1 MLRQKDVKK
10 YKKKSKY
17 DQLLFL
23 RKDGEYLLKNERPI
37 KDNLIKTMNQKK
49 VPDFI
54 EDILVNKKITHLLFR
69 SNSDFEINYYI
80 NTKNKFFT
88 HKTPLI
94 IKHKDNITL
103 KQVKKQTCSEIKQRI
118 NIFKKDREEM
128 VKSMDN
134 INKKRIK
141 IFKKDLKLLENLNKE
156 DINNNKIKGFIRSY
170 NSIKKK
176 YDIINNKQN
185 LYRNNS
191 CILYNNNKNNKNRI
205 NLSKNKKIKI
215 NNNNRII
222 KSISEDTYESEI
234 KSRKN
239 NFSKIKYEL
248 NNNNNIN
255 KSISLL
261 PNVKLD
267 IKNVFSRLYNNAV
280 LPEQKR
286 PQSCKNKNRNNN
298 QLLDDTNIASLNQKI
313 NFKLKKV
320 IKSTSGKEFTFK
332 ITPDIIRR
340 CFINYSGGPSIL
352 NMKFFKKRK
361 EESKNYE
368 LNKQNQDEGEI
379 TKKKEGVNYYKL
391 IQKKT
396 GNSFLHLAVIGGY
409 YDFVRYFLEK
419 KSNINMKNKE
429 GNTPLH
435 LALYNKKKNKKI
447 IDILMEYNPR
457 LDIKN
462 NKDEIPYDLFTDEM
476 KVKYG
481 IDKLIIGKGN

>member
-191 CILYNNNKNNKNRI
+191 CILYNNNNKNRI

-215 NNNNRII
+215 NNNNNRII

-280 LPEQKR
+280 FL
-286 PQSCKNKNRNNN
+286 SKNDLKVV
-298 QLLDDTNIASLNQKI
+298 KI
-313 NFKLKKV
+313 
-320 IKSTSGKEFTFK
+320 K
-332 ITPDIIRR
+332 IEII
-340 CFINYSGGPSIL
+340 INY
-352 NMKFFKKRK
+352 
-361 EESKNYE
+361 
-368 LNKQNQDEGEI
+368 
-379 TKKKEGVNYYKL
+379 
-391 IQKKT
+391 
-396 GNSFLHLAVIGGY
+396 
-409 YDFVRYFLEK
+409 
-419 KSNINMKNKE
+419 
-429 GNTPLH
+429 
-435 LALYNKKKNKKI
+435 
-447 IDILMEYNPR
+447 
-457 LDIKN
+457 
-462 NKDEIPYDLFTDEM
+462 
-476 KVKYG
+476 
-481 IDKLIIGKGN
+481 

>member
-156 DINNNKIKGFIRSY
+156 DINNNKINGFIRSY
-170 NSIKKK
+170 NSIKKNMILL
-176 YDIINNKQN
+176 IINKI
-185 LYRNNS
+185 Y
-191 CILYNNNKNNKNRI
+191 IGIIHVYYI
-205 NLSKNKKIKI
+205 IKI
-215 NNNNRII
+215 I
-222 KSISEDTYESEI
+222 KIE
-234 KSRKN
+234 
-239 NFSKIKYEL
+239 
-248 NNNNNIN
+248 
-255 KSISLL
+255 
-261 PNVKLD
+261 
-267 IKNVFSRLYNNAV
+267 
-280 LPEQKR
+280 
-286 PQSCKNKNRNNN
+286 
-298 QLLDDTNIASLNQKI
+298 
-313 NFKLKKV
+313 
-320 IKSTSGKEFTFK
+320 
-332 ITPDIIRR
+332 
-340 CFINYSGGPSIL
+340 
-352 NMKFFKKRK
+352 
-361 EESKNYE
+361 
-368 LNKQNQDEGEI
+368 
-379 TKKKEGVNYYKL
+379 
-391 IQKKT
+391 
-396 GNSFLHLAVIGGY
+396 
-409 YDFVRYFLEK
+409 
-419 KSNINMKNKE
+419 
-429 GNTPLH
+429 
-435 LALYNKKKNKKI
+435 
-447 IDILMEYNPR
+447 
-457 LDIKN
+457 
-462 NKDEIPYDLFTDEM
+462 
-476 KVKYG
+476 
-481 IDKLIIGKGN
+481 

>member
-94 IKHKDNITL
+94 IQHKDNITL

-156 DINNNKIKGFIRSY
+156 DINKNK
-170 NSIKKK
+170 
-176 YDIINNKQN
+176 
-185 LYRNNS
+185 
-191 CILYNNNKNNKNRI
+191 I

-215 NNNNRII
+215 NNNNNRII

-352 NMKFFKKRK
+352 NMKFYKKRK

-419 KSNINMKNKE
+419 KSNVNMKNKE